1 MKSLMIAA
9 ASVATLATVGFAGAA
24 SAQDTA
30 TDTTVYGTVGYAN
43 VAADGDAD
51 VNLGAIQGRIGARFG
66 KYFGVEGELATG
78 VVEDDFDVLGTNVDV
93 KLKHEVGVFAV
104 GNYPITDRLDVF
116 ARVGYAWAEAK
127 ASGGGISETANLDGL
142 AYGVGGQYFF
152 TDKDGVR
159 LDYTR
164 HDGNDGEAD
173 VFGVSYV
180 RKF

>member
-24 SAQDTA
+24 SAQDTSG
-30 TDTTVYGTVGYAN
+30 TTFYGTIGYAN
-43 VAADGDAD
+43 VSADDGAD
-51 VNLGAIQGRIGARFG
+51 VNLGAIQGRVGARFG
-66 KYFGVEGELATG
+66 KYFGVEGELAGG
-78 VVEDDFDVLGTNVDV
+78 VKGDDVNVLGTDVDV
-93 KLKHEVGVFAV
+93 DLKHEVGVFAV
-104 GNYPITDRLDVF
+104 GYYPVTERFDIF
-116 ARVGYAWAEAK
+116 GRVGYATSEIK
-127 ASGGGISETANLDGL
+127 ASGGGFSDSTDIDGV

-164 HDGNDGEAD
+164 HDSDDGEAD
-173 VFGVSYV
+173 VVGVSYV

>member
-24 SAQDTA
+24 SAQDNTG
-30 TDTTVYGTVGYAN
+30 TTVYGTIGYAN
-43 VAADGDAD
+43 VSADDGAD

-66 KYFGVEGELATG
+66 KYFGVEGELAGG
-78 VVEDDFDVLGTNVDV
+78 VKGDDVSGVDV
-93 KLKHEVGVFAV
+93 DLKHEVGVFAV
-104 GNYPITDRLDVF
+104 GYYPITERFDIF
-116 ARVGYAWAEAK
+116 GRVGYATSEIE
-127 ASGGGISETANLDGL
+127 ASGGGLSASTDIDGL

-164 HDGNDGEAD
+164 HDSDDGEAD
-173 VFGVSYV
+173 VVGVSYV

>member
-24 SAQDTA
+24 SAQDTS
-30 TDTTVYGTVGYAN
+30 DTTVYGTVGYAN
-43 VAADGDAD
+43 VASDDGAD

-78 VVEDDFDVLGTNVDV
+78 VKDDSYDVLGTNVDV
-93 KLKHEVGVFAV
+93 DLKHEVGAFVV
-104 GNYPITDRLDVF
+104 GNYPVTDRFDLF

-127 ASGGGISETANLDGL
+127 AKGGGVSATADLDGV

-159 LDYTR
+159 VDYTR
-164 HDGNDGEAD
+164 HDGNDAEAD
-173 VFGVSYV
+173 VVGVSYV

>member
-24 SAQDTA
+24 SAQDTS
-30 TDTTVYGTVGYAN
+30 DTTVYGTIGYAN

-78 VVEDDFDVLGTNVDV
+78 VKDDSFDVAGTNVDV
-93 KLKHEVGVFAV
+93 ELKHEVGVFAV
-104 GNYPITDRLDVF
+104 GNYPITDRFDIF

-127 ASGGGISETANLDGL
+127 AKGAGISDEADLDGV

-164 HDGNDGEAD
+164 HDGKDAEAD
-173 VFGVSYV
+173 VVGVSYV

>member
-1 MKSLMIAA
+1 MIAA
-9 ASVATLATVGFAGAA
+9 ASAAALATVGFAGAA
-24 SAQDTA
+24 SAQDT

-43 VAADGDAD
+43 VSADDGAD
-51 VNLGAIQGRIGARFG
+51 VNLGALQGRLGARFG
-66 KYFGVEGELATG
+66 KYFGVEGELAVG
-78 VVEDDFDVLGTNVDV
+78 VKDDSFDVLGTNVDV
-93 KLKHEVGVFAV
+93 DLKHEVGVFAV

-127 ASGGGISETANLDGL
+127 AKGGGISDTANLDGI

-164 HDGNDGEAD
+164 HDGNDAEAD